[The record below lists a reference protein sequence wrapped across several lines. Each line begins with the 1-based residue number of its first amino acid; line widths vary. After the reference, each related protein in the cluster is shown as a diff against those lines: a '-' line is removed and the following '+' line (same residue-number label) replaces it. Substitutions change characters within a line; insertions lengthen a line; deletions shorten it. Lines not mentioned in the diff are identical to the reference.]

1 MYLKYFHRIKIFK
14 FLKSPAGFEL
24 RTCMYIKVVSLL
36 THCAR
41 CFLITLKKFTCVYK
55 IVLNLF
61 FISMNGTPQHRS
73 VLHQL
78 KVRHHQEITKIFKF
92 DTKSEHFIKTI
103 HTKSMSLLFTEKWWR
118 SNYFTK
124 YNVLLFH
131 ILYLIWIL
139 TFENVPCSIVN
150 KPGQMGGGGEIW

>member
-41 CFLITLKKFTCVYK
+41 CFLITLKKITCVYK

-61 FISMNGTPQHRS
+61 IKLYSIYSLFRWM
-73 VLHQL
+73 
-78 KVRHHQEITKIFKF
+78 VRHNIEVYCTSLRFAIIKKLRRYSNLTLNLNMLLKQYTQKACLCCLQKNDDAQTTLPSTMYYFFIFYI
-92 DTKSEHFIKTI
+92 SYE
-103 HTKSMSLLFTEKWWR
+103 
-118 SNYFTK
+118 Y
-124 YNVLLFH
+124 
-131 ILYLIWIL
+131 
-139 TFENVPCSIVN
+139 
-150 KPGQMGGGGEIW
+150 